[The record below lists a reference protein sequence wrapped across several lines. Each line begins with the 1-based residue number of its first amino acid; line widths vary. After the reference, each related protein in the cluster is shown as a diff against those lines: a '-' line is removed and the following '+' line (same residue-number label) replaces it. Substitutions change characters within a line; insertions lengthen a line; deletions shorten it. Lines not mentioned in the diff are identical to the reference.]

1 MDRVVS
7 KADDQDCM
15 SYGERANIRITH
27 LTHWST
33 LSLGSW
39 LSFRLGHESTEFSG
53 KLHSSLP
60 AMNQADEQ

>member
-1 MDRVVS
+1 MDRVVF

-15 SYGERANIRITH
+15 SYGERANTRIIH

-39 LSFRLGHESTEFSG
+39 LWYRPGHESTEFSG

-60 AMNQADEQ
+60 AMNQADAQ